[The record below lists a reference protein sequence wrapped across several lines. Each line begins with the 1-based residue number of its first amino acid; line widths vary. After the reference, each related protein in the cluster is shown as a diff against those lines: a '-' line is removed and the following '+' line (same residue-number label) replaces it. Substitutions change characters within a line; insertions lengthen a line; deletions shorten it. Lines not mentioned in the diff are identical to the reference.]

1 MLDLGA
7 IDARSRELILNDK
20 HTVPPYG
27 PTTGTIQALQMMRK
41 ATPAT
46 KVDGDFLR
54 ANKIAPG
61 NEYKVVGALRFLGVI
76 DDDGRLTEKSRALKT
91 VGSAFTLA
99 LQDIIHSAYRALFR
113 YLDINKASKDD
124 IYNYF
129 ITEARLGAEMAAKAA
144 RFFITL
150 CRMAQIEL
158 NTETIATPRSAN
170 RKGTPNR
177 RRDNDGDKGLP
188 RDTTLILAL
197 TPDVAEMDVGRLTDL
212 FRKLRTALTQSLEH

>member
-1 MLDLGA
+1 
-7 IDARSRELILNDK
+7 
-20 HTVPPYG
+20 
-27 PTTGTIQALQMMRK
+27 MRK

-76 DDDGRLTEKSRALKT
+76 DDDGRPTEKSWALKT
-91 VGSAFTLA
+91 VGSTFTLA
-99 LQDIIHSAYRALFR
+99 LQDIIHSAYRSLFR

-158 NTETIATPRSAN
+158 NTETIATPRSAS

-177 RRDNDGDKGLP
+177 RRDNSGDKGLP

-197 TPDVAEMDVGRLTDL
+197 TPDVADMDVGRLTDL
-212 FRKLRTALTQSLEH
+212 FRKLRTALTQSLEQ